1 MSNLNY
7 DLNLKVEKPYRG
19 DRNGSF
25 VLNADFLEM
34 VLLKA
39 DQADQLN
46 GCVWFGSRTA
56 GPPSHVHGGCQAAVL
71 DEMMGSTAWHLGL
84 PVVAAHINVEFLTM
98 IPVRAQY
105 HLKGRILSKE
115 NRKIRI
121 QAEIFS
127 DETVYAR
134 SEGLFIILSD
144 EQRMRLR
151 DFFDLSCQ
159 KGE

>member
-1 MSNLNY
+1 MAHLKY
-7 DLNLKVEKPYRG
+7 DQSLKVEKPYRG
-19 DRNGSF
+19 DRHGSF
-25 VLNADFLEM
+25 VLNSEFLEM
-34 VLLKA
+34 ALLKSVQP
-39 DQADQLN
+39 DELD
-46 GCVWFGSRTA
+46 GCVWFGPKTA

-98 IPVRAQY
+98 MPVKTQY
-105 HLKGRILSKE
+105 SLRGRILSRE
-115 NRKIRI
+115 NRKIRV

-127 DETVYAR
+127 GETLYAR

-144 EQRMRLR
+144 EQRKKLR

-159 KGE
+159 EGE